1 MAKENKDNFDETEV
15 KAESTFK
22 TVTFGG
28 YDKNS
33 VDYYIEELKAD
44 HEKEVNEL
52 KANVNK
58 LSEAVLSL
66 KTMREVN
73 LTESNKTIEG
83 LKTKNSEYES
93 EIESLKEQVNAYKQ
107 KEFES
112 AGRYESIS
120 RTLLEARESADA
132 LIAQTNKECE
142 AQHAE
147 MTAKCEA
154 MEKETTDRCNALE
167 TETNEK
173 CKQMYDETEA
183 NCASLK
189 EQAYSDSERTRNKAH
204 EAAEALSAK
213 TDYECRTQKENAQ
226 KEAEAI
232 TNKATG
238 EAYVLRKNVK
248 KECDAVSKYMG
259 ELLAALDGVVDAC
272 CVTKDIADKAFT
284 GLKSEATSMV
294 SSDDE
299 KEETAAGSEDS
310 KTEE

>member
-1 MAKENKDNFDETEV
+1 MAKDNNFDEEEV
-15 KAESTFK
+15 KTEASFK

-73 LTESNKTIEG
+73 LTESNKTIDG
-83 LKTKNSEYES
+83 LKAKNAEYES

-154 MEKETTDRCNALE
+154 MEKDTTDRCNALE
-167 TETNEK
+167 TETNAK

-183 NCASLK
+183 TCASLK
-189 EQAYSDSERTRNKAH
+189 EQGKMVTLVLLFSAIRTH
-204 EAAEALSAK
+204 EPRWAW
-213 TDYECRTQKENAQ
+213 
-226 KEAEAI
+226 
-232 TNKATG
+232 
-238 EAYVLRKNVK
+238 
-248 KECDAVSKYMG
+248 
-259 ELLAALDGVVDAC
+259 
-272 CVTKDIADKAFT
+272 
-284 GLKSEATSMV
+284 
-294 SSDDE
+294 SS
-299 KEETAAGSEDS
+299 
-310 KTEE
+310 

>member
-1 MAKENKDNFDETEV
+1 VAKDNNFDEEEV
-15 KAESTFK
+15 KTEASFK

-33 VDYYIEELKAD
+33 DYYIEELKAD

-73 LTESNKTIEG
+73 LTESNKTIDG
-83 LKTKNSEYES
+83 LKAKNAEYES

-132 LIAQTNKECE
+132 LIAQTNKECD

-154 MEKETTDRCNALE
+154 MEKDTTDRCNALE
-167 TETNEK
+167 TETNAK

-183 NCASLK
+183 TCASLK
-189 EQAYSDSERTRNKAH
+189 EQAYNDSERTRNKAH

-232 TNKATG
+232 TNKATS

-294 SSDDE
+294 SSEDD
-299 KEETAAGSEDS
+299 KEAAGTEDD